1 MLPILSALAK
11 VALSP
16 LLFLLKYNRHICL
29 CDNLF
34 SLILWIVTGYIT
46 AQRSLEAQ
54 LAVFR
59 RVHHAERSSEKSFP
73 SWLRNKCPS
82 LVYEVVAIESTDGS
96 VVALH
101 VVKPAEADGA
111 VLVCFHGG
119 GCVTGSPLDLN
130 FKAMVER
137 YGRCCTLVAPDYRL
151 AIEGA
156 RWPAAVEDCMAAV
169 RHCARLSKAAGG
181 KLLLTGASAGGYL
194 TMACALRAKAE
205 GLHIHHLLPVAP
217 SQHIDADSLPVAHA
231 RSPLPQSSY
240 PNWNKN

>member
-82 LVYEVVAIESTDGS
+82 LVYEVVAIESTDG
-96 VVALH
+96 
-101 VVKPAEADGA
+101 
-111 VLVCFHGG
+111 F
-119 GCVTGSPLDLN
+119 
-130 FKAMVER
+130 
-137 YGRCCTLVAPDYRL
+137 
-151 AIEGA
+151 
-156 RWPAAVEDCMAAV
+156 
-169 RHCARLSKAAGG
+169 G
-181 KLLLTGASAGGYL
+181 KLGYG
-194 TMACALRAKAE
+194 THAPHFHRRN
-205 GLHIHHLLPVAP
+205 PVRP
-217 SQHIDADSLPVAHA
+217 YRQGRVPPYVS
-231 RSPLPQSSY
+231 
-240 PNWNKN
+240 K